1 MGIRVTEACIGC
13 GICLPHCP
21 FNAIE
26 LVEGK
31 AIITDSCTLCG
42 SCESVCPVQAI
53 IIERQ
58 KKVAANL
65 EAYRDVWVF
74 GEQRNGQINSVVLE
88 LIGEGR
94 KLADQLDEK
103 LCVVLI
109 GDQLDEQAKEL
120 LKYGVDQIYLV
131 AETDLE
137 VYNDES
143 YTAVMAELI
152 ETYQPAIILLGATT
166 IGRSLGPRVAARVKT
181 GLTADCTGLKI
192 DRESRNLLQTR
203 PAFGGNIMAT
213 IVCENHRPQMA
224 TVRARVMKPAD
235 IKKEASGKILKHPF
249 ETANLVLK
257 TKVLEIIEEITDLVK
272 IEEADIIVSGGRGV
286 GSADNFALI
295 SQLAQALGGAVG
307 ASRAAV
313 DNGWLPYAHQVG
325 QTGKTV
331 SPKIYIAC
339 GISGAVQHL
348 VGMKSSEMIIAIN
361 KDPDAPIFNY
371 ATFGLLGDLN
381 VIIPEMIKEIKRGGF
396 KEVAVTEIN

>member
-13 GICLPHCP
+13 GICLPQCP

-58 KKVAANL
+58 KKVATNL

-74 GEQRNGQINSVVLE
+74 GEQRDGQINSVVLE

-131 AETDLE
+131 AETGLA

-181 GLTADCTGLKI
+181 GLTADCTGLEI

-224 TVRARVMKPAD
+224 TVRARVMKPAEA
-235 IKKEASGKILKHPF
+235 KKEVSGKILKHPF

-286 GSADNFALI
+286 GSPDNFALI